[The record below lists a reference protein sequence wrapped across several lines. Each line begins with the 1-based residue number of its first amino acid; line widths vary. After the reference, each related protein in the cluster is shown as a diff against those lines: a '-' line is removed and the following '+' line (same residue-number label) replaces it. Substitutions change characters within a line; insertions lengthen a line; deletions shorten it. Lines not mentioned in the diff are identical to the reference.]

1 MPPESALT
9 RHPLGP
15 ALLLGNN
22 GDYTY
27 NWDFLDDDDPRS
39 SSVVDWGMRFLF
51 AGSVV
56 DVDYIKD
63 RLDGKGNDPSISP
76 ELDGGRSAII
86 FVHG

>member
-1 MPPESALT
+1 MVLI
-9 RHPLGP
+9 
-15 ALLLGNN
+15 GNN

-63 RLDGKGNDPSISP
+63 RL
-76 ELDGGRSAII
+76 ELEAC
-86 FVHG
+86 